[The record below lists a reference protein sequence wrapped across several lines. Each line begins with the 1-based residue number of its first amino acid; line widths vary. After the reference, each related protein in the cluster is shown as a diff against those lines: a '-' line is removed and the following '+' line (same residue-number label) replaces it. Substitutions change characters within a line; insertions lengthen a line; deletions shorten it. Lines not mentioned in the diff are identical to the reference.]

1 MNYVGC
7 TIPNINRYFFRC
19 GITLCY
25 RQAYD
30 GTTTVDVALRVEDE
44 VAQAVIDGLVTI
56 PLHRLSRVRMV
67 AYQTVGSCIHQL
79 MGIVVLPGHNLHVVF
94 PTPMQTDNDVALWV
108 VLAQLGYLL
117 T

>member
-30 GTTTVDVALRVEDE
+30 GTTTVDVALRV
-44 VAQAVIDGLVTI
+44 VSK
-56 PLHRLSRVRMV
+56 PSRPW
-67 AYQTVGSCIHQL
+67 SIEWL
-79 MGIVVLPGHNLHVVF
+79 
-94 PTPMQTDNDVALWV
+94 
-108 VLAQLGYLL
+108 
-117 T
+117 